1 MSIVYRNGIITPLQP
16 LGYYGSESVATEA
29 NDVQLHIAGTNELAK
44 WSKVVQDKKKQETF
58 FGQLF
63 WHITHFSSHI
73 KLYNNFM

>member
-44 WSKVVQDKKKQETF
+44 WSKVVQDKKKTGSF
-58 FGQLF
+58 FWTTIMAYYSLF
-63 WHITHFSSHI
+63 KSH
-73 KLYNNFM
+73 KTL